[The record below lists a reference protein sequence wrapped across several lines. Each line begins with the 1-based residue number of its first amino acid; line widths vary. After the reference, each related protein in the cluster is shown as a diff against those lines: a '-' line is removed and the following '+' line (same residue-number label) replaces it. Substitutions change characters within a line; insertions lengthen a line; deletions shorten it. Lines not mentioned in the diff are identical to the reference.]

1 MLYIL
6 FGFNLSL
13 LFAPVVHRQSLEEPL
28 LHGPQPGVVQR
39 HVSLQE
45 MILQLGPTSKRLGL
59 GAVKANE
66 VVAAVGGRVT
76 LQPVGGEGGGGGEHG
91 AGAAAQP
98 AYLVLQMQNR

>member
-1 MLYIL
+1 
-6 FGFNLSL
+6 
-13 LFAPVVHRQSLEEPL
+13 
-28 LHGPQPGVVQR
+28 
-39 HVSLQE
+39 
-45 MILQLGPTSKRLGL
+45 MILQVGPTSKHFVLI
-59 GAVKANE
+59 AVQADE